1 MYVERSN
8 NMEDLQMTMTIIPK
22 KKPAQVLQDGTII
35 KKRVAA
41 YARVSTDLDDQRN
54 SYEAQLSEYER
65 RIKENPNWTFVNLYS
80 DKGISGTSLK
90 HREGFNQMIKDAIN
104 GKIDLI
110 LVKSISRWAR
120 NTVDCVSTY
129 RKLKA
134 ANVGIYFDKE
144 HINSLE
150 KDVEFQLTLFAS
162 MAQEESRSISQNV
175 IWGVRSRMKR
185 GARKMNVKYTL
196 GYEYL
201 NEEIV
206 INEEEA
212 EIVRNIFDA
221 FISGDS
227 LTEIAERLKKENKI
241 KKEAKTEWS
250 YHDVYKI
257 LRDEKYIGTFIMQK
271 TVVKDFLDHKAYRN
285 DGIEEKY
292 ILENHHQSIIEKD
305 KFDYV
310 QTLLSMEV
318 RKDNNVVNPF
328 NGILFCG
335 DCFLP
340 MKKLTHH
347 PGTGYARNVLTCRNV
362 STKNEAFKKC
372 SHSFGPTDYELAI
385 LAAKDIFSN
394 FALKNTNFAEDF
406 NGFIEK
412 SINEIHQEKMET
424 ESKIQELQNKL
435 QDLVKQ
441 TINTSGKENGLAF
454 SRINH
459 ELNNMMI
466 RINDL
471 NKQYVELMSSSKY
484 SKDLNNFSADG
495 TISNRL
501 MKKLF
506 KLVIRKSD
514 GSLRFV
520 VSEDALTPDKKT
532 IETIKTME
540 PIYSSSVSDTIRTL
554 SFDLV
559 KIGGFNNAN

>member
-8 NMEDLQMTMTIIPK
+8 NMEDLQITMTIIPK
-22 KKPAQVLQDGTII
+22 KKPVQVLQDGTII

-65 RIKENPNWTFVNLYS
+65 RIKENPNWTFVKLYS

-201 NEEIV
+201 DEEIV

-212 EIVRNIFDA
+212 EIVRNIYDA
-221 FISGDS
+221 FIAGDS

-271 TVVKDFLDHKAYRN
+271 TVVKDFLDHRAYRN

-292 ILENHHQSIIEKD
+292 ILENHHHSIIEKD

-310 QTLLSMEV
+310 QTLLSMET

-347 PGTGYARNVLTCRNV
+347 PGMDYARKVLTCRNV

-385 LAAKDIFSN
+385 LAAKDIFTN
-394 FALKNTNFAEDF
+394 FALKNINFASDF

-412 SINEIHQEKMET
+412 SISEIHQEKMET
-424 ESKIQELQNKL
+424 ESKIKELQNKL

-441 TINTSGKENGLAF
+441 TISTSGKENGLAF

-459 ELNNMMI
+459 ELNNMKI
-466 RINDL
+466 RINEL

-484 SKDLNNFSADG
+484 SKDLNNFSIDG

-559 KIGGFNNAN
+559 KIGGDNNAN